1 MNTICE
7 DLARGKVLVS
17 DGAWGTFLAQKGL
30 EPGQCP
36 ELWNVDRP
44 DDVLDIAQRYVDA
57 GAHVI
62 GTNSFGGSRFKL
74 AHFGLAGRAA
84 ELNEAA
90 AVLSRNAAGP
100 DRHVAGSIGPT
111 GTILLMGDVTE
122 DELYEA
128 FKEQAVALGQ
138 GGADAAC
145 IETMAAIDEAMLAIR
160 AVKDNTALEVIC
172 TFTYDKLADGS
183 FRTMMGVSPA
193 DMAAAACEAG
203 ADVIGANCGQGG
215 EQMIG
220 IVKELRDAAPDT
232 PILVQAN
239 AGRPVQTDAGTSFPE
254 TPAVAAGWVPE
265 LVAAG
270 ANIIGGC
277 CGTTPDHVR
286 AISNTLDTL

>member
-7 DLARGKVLVS
+7 DLAGGKVLVS

-36 ELWNVDRP
+36 ELWNVGRP
-44 DDVLDIAQRYVDA
+44 DDVLDIARSYVDA

-74 AHFGLAGRAA
+74 AHFGLAERAA

-90 AVLSRNAAGP
+90 AVLSRKAAGP

-122 DELYEA
+122 DEVYEA

-145 IETMAAIDEAMLAIR
+145 IETMAAIDEATLAIR
-160 AVKDNTALEVIC
+160 AVKENTALEVIC
-172 TFTYDKLADGS
+172 TFTYDKLPEGS

-193 DMAAAACEAG
+193 DMAAAAREAG

-220 IVKELRDAAPDT
+220 IVKELRAAAPDT

-254 TPAVAAGWVPE
+254 TPAVTAGWVAE

-277 CGTTPDHVR
+277 CGTTPDHIR
-286 AISNTLDTL
+286 AIRNTLDTL